1 MASAKGAYFRDCED
15 RSLGPVLRSAPLDH
29 ARGWARSFRP
39 RRPYASALRAADK
52 PLLACS
58 LPSRQDH
65 GGVRNQERTVDGDS
79 FESSTSPS
87 RGRMWLA
94 KSPPYNSHV
103 RTLRCGRW
111 ASQRSD
117 HLAKVIGTKCDG
129 STKAPVLLHSPSSQ
143 KQLVVAL
150 SQPRPDLGARPPGE
164 PLPGSPPHASWL
176 GAEPSHRPASLT

>member
-94 KSPPYNSHV
+94 KSPPYNSRV

-129 STKAPVLLHSPSSQ
+129 STKTSSSGAITLAEFP
-143 KQLVVAL
+143 KTTGGRAL
-150 SQPRPDLGARPPGE
+150 
-164 PLPGSPPHASWL
+164 
-176 GAEPSHRPASLT
+176 PASAGPWSPAAGRALAWLAATRKLVGG